1 MTVTSWLLE
10 MTSGSIV
17 LLLNLFLSHHEI
29 FNMITQILMFTHGFF
44 YFVAIPGSY
53 LLSTENS
60 RNLIIE
66 EGWTKVL
73 PFRSGHNRI
82 SPSDNGEVE
91 KNAMPENDI
100 PYENIRNPAPTI
112 TGNVNIETSYAVY

>member
-60 RNLIIE
+60 RNLIVE
-66 EGWTKVL
+66 EGWEKVL
-73 PFRSGHNRI
+73 SFSNGHNRI

-91 KNAMPENDI
+91 RNSVPENDS
-100 PYENIRNPAPTI
+100 PDEEIRDPTPTI
-112 TGNVNIETSYAVY
+112 TGNVNVETSYAVY

>member
-10 MTSGSIV
+10 MVSGSIV
-17 LLLNLFLSHHEI
+17 LLLNLFFSHHET
-29 FNMITQILMFTHGFF
+29 FNMITQILLFTHGFF

-53 LLSTENS
+53 LLSTEKS
-60 RNLIIE
+60 RNRIIE

-73 PFRSGHNRI
+73 PYRYGNNRI
-82 SPSDNGEVE
+82 SPTDNGEIE
-91 KNAMPENDI
+91 KNAEPDNNSPDENNRD
-100 PYENIRNPAPTI
+100 PAPTI

>member
-10 MTSGSIV
+10 MISGSIV
-17 LLLNLFLSHHEI
+17 LLLNLFFSHHEI

-66 EGWTKVL
+66 EGWANL
-73 PFRSGHNRI
+73 LSFRNSHNRI
-82 SPSDNGEVE
+82 APSDNGEVE
-91 KNAMPENDI
+91 KNTVPENNR
-100 PYENIRNPAPTI
+100 PNEKIRAPAPTI
-112 TGNVNIETSYAVY
+112 TGNVNIEISFAVY